1 MWYSPTLQQLL
12 FFEAV
17 LEEGSTVRAA
27 DRLHTTHTTIS
38 RGLKTLAKGLDLELL
53 DKTPR
58 GLKPSKVGRV
68 YGEQIRQS
76 LEQAKIAFDLARYEA
91 NLHRRPFLV
100 GHSPYIHGDL
110 LPLIEHLTLP
120 GSQAPPVVLK
130 SASTMQSIRR
140 VRSGEL
146 QAAFGILPIIDK
158 DLLVERIAHEPF
170 SVCVA
175 EHHRLAKHSKLSAR
189 VLRNETLVWI
199 PRSIHPLFYDQVVKY
214 LRTLKFNPRH
224 FQEAHT
230 ITQALDFAA
239 DNVGIALVPQSASR
253 FQRPGVLFKPLTD
266 ELIRVETALFAR
278 KDQMRDSVKDFIGIA
293 RAGVVAL
300 KLNPLEK
307 R

>member
-110 LPLIEHLTLP
+110 LPLIDPPPLP

-146 QAAFGILPIIDK
+146 QAAFGILPI
-158 DLLVERIAHEPF
+158 
-170 SVCVA
+170 
-175 EHHRLAKHSKLSAR
+175 
-189 VLRNETLVWI
+189 
-199 PRSIHPLFYDQVVKY
+199 
-214 LRTLKFNPRH
+214 
-224 FQEAHT
+224 
-230 ITQALDFAA
+230 
-239 DNVGIALVPQSASR
+239 
-253 FQRPGVLFKPLTD
+253 
-266 ELIRVETALFAR
+266 
-278 KDQMRDSVKDFIGIA
+278 
-293 RAGVVAL
+293 
-300 KLNPLEK
+300 
-307 R
+307 